1 MKKKIILIFI
11 SILLIVSTFWAT
23 NTFDNLTFNQIIF
36 HIFVPNKGTNL
47 GVIIDY
53 IIKCIPLILLLT
65 LILYHLLKKSNNI
78 YLYVILILSIVL
90 CFYSLGIFK
99 YVFNQFVYSTFL
111 NDNYINP
118 ENIEIKFPD
127 KKRNLIYIFLE
138 SMEYTYNEY
147 NILDDINKLNDI
159 TFFNDSKGAYV
170 LGSATFTTSAMVS
183 HHSGIPI
190 YGNFD
195 KYTFNINNNFLAN
208 MTNLGDILDKN
219 SYNNYLMVGSDSLFG
234 GRYNYFKTHGNYEIW
249 DLNNAIH
256 EGYMTSDD
264 VVFWGFSDKE
274 LFKYAKDKLN
284 NIKEHPFNL
293 TLLTVNTHNPNG
305 YIDDSCNIKNDDIY
319 AKSILCSNSYLKDF
333 IEWVQNSEFYSNT
346 TIVLA
351 GDHLTMN
358 TSLLKKLPKEYDR
371 TVYFTIINSPLE
383 YNANRLFTTYD
394 IFPTTLASLNV
405 KIEGN
410 RLGLGTNL
418 YSDTKTLLEI
428 YGIEYMNKE
437 LFKKSTFYPKLFK

>member
-23 NTFDNLTFNQIIF
+23 NTFDNLTFNQIVF
-36 HIFVPNKGTNL
+36 HLFVPNKGTNI

-53 IIKCIPLILLLT
+53 IIKCIPLIVLLT

-78 YLYVILILSIVL
+78 YLYIILILSIIL

-99 YVFNQFVYSTFL
+99 YVINQFRYSTFL

-118 ENIEIKFPD
+118 ENVEIKFPD

-147 NILDDINKLNDI
+147 DLLSDINKLNDI

-183 HHSGIPI
+183 QHSGLPI

-195 KYTFNINNNFLAN
+195 KYTFNINNNFLTN

-219 SYNNYLMVGSDSLFG
+219 SYNNYLMVGSNSLFG

-264 VVFWGFSDKE
+264 IVFWGFSDKE
-274 LFKYAKDKLN
+274 LFMHAKDKLN
-284 NIKEHPFNL
+284 SIKDYPFNL

-305 YIDDSCNIKNDDIY
+305 YIDDSCNIENDDIY
-319 AKSILCSNSYLKDF
+319 AKSILCSNKYLKDF

-358 TSLLKKLPKEYDR
+358 TSLLKKLSKEYDR

-405 KIEGN
+405 EIEGN

-437 LFKKSTFYPKLFK
+437 LYKKSTFYPKLFK

>member
-159 TFFNDSKGAYV
+159 TFFNFSKGSYV
-170 LGSATFTTSAMVS
+170 LCSSTFTTSAMVS

>member
-195 KYTFNINNNFLAN
+195 KYTFDINNNFLAN

-249 DLNNAIH
+249 DLNNAIY

>member
-219 SYNNYLMVGSDSLFG
+219 SYNNYLMVGSNSLFG

-249 DLNNAIH
+249 DLNNAIY

>member
-195 KYTFNINNNFLAN
+195 KYTFDINNNFLAN

-219 SYNNYLMVGSDSLFG
+219 SYNNYLMVGSNSLFG